1 MPEDNDD
8 ASRSRVPVL
17 LDTDPGNDI
26 DDACCLAYLL
36 RQPRCELLGVTTVTG
51 DTRQRATIADAL
63 CRAAGR
69 PDVPVYAGLTGPL
82 LHGRGQPEVPH
93 YEAIKDDAG
102 LRTFDAPPGDAVA
115 FLRDTIRSRPGEI
128 TLLAIG
134 PMTNVAAL
142 FAADPEIPALLNRI
156 VLMCGVFTGRNG
168 HGPGTREWNALCDP
182 LAAALV
188 YEHAARTAPGKLL
201 SVGLEVT
208 TKCRL
213 PAADC
218 RDRFTAGG
226 EPLQTVLRMAEV
238 WFAKQA
244 DKITFHDPL
253 AAALIFEP
261 GLCQTGPGRCDVV
274 TEDGPFAGLTRWSP
288 SDDPAKSPHHVAYT
302 VEAERFFE
310 HYFAVTS
317 RGGG

>member
-1 MPEDNDD
+1 MPAANDE
-8 ASRSRVPVL
+8 RTPVL

-51 DTRQRATIADAL
+51 DTRQRAAIADAL

-82 LHGRGQPEVPH
+82 LHGRGQSEVPH
-93 YEAIKDDAG
+93 FDAIKDDPG
-102 LRTFDAPPGDAVA
+102 LRADFNPAQGDAVA
-115 FLRDTIRSRPGEI
+115 FLRDTIRSRPGEV
-128 TLLAIG
+128 TLLAVG

-142 FAADPEIPALLNRI
+142 FAADPEIPALLDRI
-156 VLMCGVFTGRNG
+156 VLMCGVFTSRNG
-168 HGPGTREWNALCDP
+168 HGPGAREWNSLCDP
-182 LAAALV
+182 LASALV
-188 YEHAARTAPGKLL
+188 YEHAARSAPGKLL

-213 PAADC
+213 PADDC
-218 RDRFTAGG
+218 RERFAAGG
-226 EPLQTVLRMAEV
+226 EPLNTVLRMAEV
-238 WFAKQA
+238 WFARQS
-244 DKITFHDPL
+244 DEITFHDPL
-253 AAALIFEP
+253 AAALVFEP
-261 GLCQTGPGRCDVV
+261 GLCQSGPGRCDVV
-274 TEDGPFAGLTRWSP
+274 ADDGPLAGLTRWSP
-288 SDDPAKSPHHVAYT
+288 GEDGPHRVAYT

-317 RGGG
+317 SGG